1 MENRH
6 NSSWILTVLLSI
18 IMMSSCQKEYYLDDG
33 VHDAQYDGTTMQFLA
48 SRPELFDSL
57 TRIIKLSGLEEVIN
71 TGPVTFFAPPN
82 ASINKSVVMLN
93 SYLYLNGQDTVLELS
108 QIDPSVWRKYLARY
122 IVDDTFLLKDF
133 PQIDTMNLEVY
144 PGQGYLSYL
153 DEPMNIGVLYNDV
166 TSENSAGV
174 VQTIKYAGYRQL
186 YLSYVYDFSDESSAT
201 QFITAPVATS
211 DIQTHS
217 GALHVLN
224 FSKHSFGFDANDFVG
239 NAYSIGVK
247 NSNSDE

>member
-1 MENRH
+1 MENRY
-6 NSSWILTVLLSI
+6 NTSWILTVLLSLI
-18 IMMSSCQKEYYLDDG
+18 VMTSCQKEYYLDEG
-33 VHDAQYDGTTMQFLA
+33 VHDPNYDGTTMEFLA

-57 TRIIKLSGLEEVIN
+57 TRIIKLSGLEDVIN
-71 TGPVTFFAPPN
+71 EGPATFFAPPN

-93 SYLYLNGQDTVLELS
+93 RQLYLTGQDTVLELN
-108 QIDPSVWRKYLARY
+108 QIDPAVWRKYLARY
-122 IVDDTFLLKDF
+122 IVDDKFLLKDF
-133 PQIDTMNLEVY
+133 PQIDTLNLNVY
-144 PGQGYLSYL
+144 PGQGYLSHL

-186 YLSYVYDFSDESSAT
+186 YISYVYDFSDESTAT

-224 FSKHSFGFDANDFVG
+224 FSKHSFGFDAFDFVST
-239 NAYSIGVK
+239 AYSTGIK
-247 NSNSDE
+247 NSTSDE